1 MCLQPASSSSRVSS
15 RLKELREVREEERE
29 MLRLL
34 DVAHV
39 ALGED
44 ASRMEGEQ

>member
-1 MCLQPASSSSRVSS
+1 MSLQPASSSSRVSS

-39 ALGED
+39 ALGEH